1 MKIFTK
7 LKKQNVRVDPIKVRG
22 LRNDHS
28 AEYRQKSQQSAR
40 ALLAAI

>member
-7 LKKQNVRVDPIKVRG
+7 LKKQKVREDPIKVRG

-40 ALLAAI
+40 ALSCCI